1 MIFFSKYPNF
11 THGCKMLWNFFGI
24 GHGKGLHDGV
34 GVVIKRFL
42 QREQLSSWGKA
53 PKRRRGGGLST

>member
-1 MIFFSKYPNF
+1 
-11 THGCKMLWNFFGI
+11 MLWNFFGI